1 MSNLRRND
9 GMTLIEVMITLG
21 IASIMMIG
29 ILQIVNLSQRSTRNV
44 TINADWNNFVSNVKL
59 SMTLEENCM
68 AYLGGGHNY
77 KWDQLK
83 GIMSASAID
92 GTMDKID
99 RPNPPG
105 SNIVLVGNGTNYKS
119 FTVNGISL
127 LPQTNLAPV
136 RKPMTYSD
144 GITYLFNSYQA
155 NLSLTA
161 TKNTM
166 EPHSLGGANLSMT
179 IPIPLS
185 IVTGPE
191 SMANGTA
198 IPQTG
203 PIGKTGVIYS
213 CHAESTDRQAVCD
226 AMGGIYITDP
236 PPHCYFPYFS
246 NFAAKTGAGTPAGVA
261 GELVGSTYAGA
272 RLQLFSQSG
281 GYQNPQASDYVIG
294 YGPQQM
300 WFNIGGNPT
309 ASTFGAPNKGP
320 PINSFVWSFTQD
332 GTSTTAQLMALDR
345 EGVLVLNPRWDTSSA
360 TLAFGAGVS
369 GGLPSRPQQKIG
381 SNLGYQDLE
390 FSTSGKPRMVIRSD
404 GTIVVG
410 PTPLVGIAANSIIAF
425 ADYQPGFGLKG
436 SLDLTKAASIQSD
449 TTKGDLTL
457 RAMSPNVPPALTDAV
472 QDRLV
477 LGKDG
482 TNNIFG
488 ALIVKKLADP
498 QQYAV
503 LDGSTSSIY
512 GSLTLGQ
519 PGATGTVPYGC
530 HRQDMDVGPM
540 PSGHAKVTA
549 TCPAG
554 EILLGGGGNCNIAG
568 GIDYYM
574 SINGPAFV
582 SQQWWVKC
590 ESVDPAKAAS
600 LQSYVYAFCCKH

>member
-1 MSNLRRND
+1 MSELRRID
-9 GMTLIEVMITLG
+9 GMTLLEVMITLG

-59 SMTLEENCM
+59 SLSLDDSCKK
-68 AYLGGGHNY
+68 YLGGNHNY
-77 KWDQLK
+77 KWIPAGGIDQND
-83 GIMSASAID
+83 GSPV
-92 GTMDKID
+92 GTMSQID
-99 RPNPPG
+99 RPAPAAM
-105 SNIVLVGNGTNYKS
+105 VLAKVGTNYKS
-119 FTVNGISL
+119 FTLSGISL
-127 LPQTNLAPV
+127 TPQSPAFSSVTG
-136 RKPMTYSD
+136 TYHGTS
-144 GITYLFNSYQA
+144 YSFNVYQGS
-155 NLSLTA
+155 LSMTA

-166 EPHSLGGANLSMT
+166 EPTPLGGKNLSMS
-179 IPIPLS
+179 IPIPLT

-191 SMANGTA
+191 TNLDGT
-198 IPQTG
+198 PTG
-203 PIGKTGVIYS
+203 LAQEGIIYS
-213 CHAESTDRQAVCD
+213 CHSDSTDPQAICE
-226 AMGGIYITDP
+226 AMGGQYLTVAP
-236 PPHCYFPYFS
+236 AHCYFPYFS
-246 NFAAKTGAGTPAGVA
+246 NFAGAPSTYGAVGETYGAGNYP
-261 GELVGSTYAGA
+261 GA
-272 RLQLFSQSG
+272 RLQLYSKNG
-281 GYQNPQASDYVIG
+281 GYKNPQASDYMIG
-294 YGPQQM
+294 YSDQQM
-300 WFNIGGNPT
+300 WFNIGGS
-309 ASTFGAPNKGP
+309 AGAGTIQSPNLGL
-320 PINSFVWSFTQD
+320 PINSFVWTQVAEA
-332 GTSTTAQLMALDR
+332 GSGNTTHLMALDKS
-345 EGVLVLNPRWDTSSA
+345 GVLVLNPRLEADNSM
-360 TLAFGAGVS
+360 LAFGGGVDAGGNLVAPTEKIES
-369 GGLPSRPQQKIG
+369 HPSFD
-381 SNLGYQDLE
+381 DLT
-390 FSTSGKPRMVIRSD
+390 FSTGGQSRMVIRND
-404 GTIVVG
+404 GTVVVG
-410 PTPLVGIAANSIIAF
+410 PTGITGTSNGVIAF
-425 ADYQPGFGLKG
+425 AKYTPGSGPEFD
-436 SLDLTKAASIQSD
+436 SSKAASIQSD